1 MIQLYASPLSG
12 NAHKIRMALAFL
24 DLPWDEIPVAAP
36 ERKTPDFLAIN
47 PLGQIPVLV
56 DGKVVIRDS
65 QAILAY
71 LAALHRPGDWDGH
84 DPAER
89 GRIAQWL
96 SLAANE
102 IANGPAMLRLGRLFG
117 ADIHEPTAENF
128 ARRALTL
135 LEGHLEHREWLEG
148 ERLTIADLAASPYVA
163 LAPDAR
169 IDLGA
174 WPNITRWLGRISALP
189 RFPSMQGWAVA

>member
-24 DLPWDEIPVAAP
+24 DIPWQEIAVAGP

-71 LAALHRPGDWDGH
+71 LAAAHRPGHWDGH
-84 DPAER
+84 DAAER

-96 SLAANE
+96 SLATNE
-102 IANGPAMLRLGRLFG
+102 IANGPAILRLGRLFG
-117 ADIHEPTAENF
+117 LDVHEPTAEIV
-128 ARRALTL
+128 AQRALTL
-135 LEGHLEHREWLEG
+135 LEGHLEHREWLES
-148 ERLTIADLAASPYVA
+148 ERLTIADIAVSPYVA

-174 WPNITRWLGRISALP
+174 WPNITHWLARIAAQP